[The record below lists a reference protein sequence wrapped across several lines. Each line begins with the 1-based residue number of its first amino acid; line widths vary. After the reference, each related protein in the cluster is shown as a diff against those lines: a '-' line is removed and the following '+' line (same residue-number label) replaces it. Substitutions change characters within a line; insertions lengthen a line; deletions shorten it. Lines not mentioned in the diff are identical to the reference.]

1 MYVAKDL
8 GLFEK
13 CGLNAELRDDRC
25 CACDSGAS
33 LSIRRAHIVMLL
45 RQPGEGRVKSVRGE
59 KILTGRASCD
69 EHSEWIFEGGRM
81 DLQLQGKKAIVTG
94 GSRGMGK
101 AIARHLAREGCD
113 VAIGARTEGP
123 LREAATEIARE
134 TEREIV
140 PLVVDVLNA
149 ESIKGFVQAAA
160 DAFGGVHILANCA
173 ARVGGT
179 IPDNM
184 DEISDEQIVKDFE

>member
-1 MYVAKDL
+1 
-8 GLFEK
+8 
-13 CGLNAELRDDRC
+13 
-25 CACDSGAS
+25 
-33 LSIRRAHIVMLL
+33 MLL
-45 RQPGEGRVKSVRGE
+45 REAGGGRVGCVRGE
-59 KILTGRASCD
+59 KILTDRASCD
-69 EHSEWIFEGGRM
+69 KHSEWIFEGGRM

-160 DAFGGVHILANCA
+160 DTFGGVYILAHGA
-173 ARVGGT
+173 PAGAGT
-179 IPDNM
+179 IHA
-184 DEISDEQIVKDFE
+184 QL